1 MEKME
6 EKRKER
12 RDTWF
17 ERKVTCVGTVYLNH
31 LYYLELKEP
40 LSNNETGNEVI
51 R

>member
-1 MEKME
+1 MERME

-17 ERKVTCVGTVYLNH
+17 ERKVTCVGTVYLN
-31 LYYLELKEP
+31 EP